1 MKNTLTHLS
10 YIHPYTYICLCIYT
24 QETHIER
31 ERVKG
36 VYRPLLFKDV
46 GSIFVS
52 PGATVPNQEKMQ
64 ELIKV
69 AGGKVYN
76 YKLSILK
83 GSTLT
88 DNIIIFLHIEILF
101 IDLVKYVYTYVC
113 AVSDVCL
120 FPYV

>member
-1 MKNTLTHLS
+1 MNNALTQLS
-10 YIHPYTYICLCIYT
+10 SHPYIFVYLYT
-24 QETHIER
+24 QETHIAR

-69 AGGKVYN
+69 AGGKVCM
-76 YKLSILK
+76 KL
-83 GSTLT
+83 
-88 DNIIIFLHIEILF
+88 
-101 IDLVKYVYTYVC
+101 
-113 AVSDVCL
+113 
-120 FPYV
+120 